1 MSLRATKISE
11 LSFGVIFELCKHLDQ
26 PSQRNWKA
34 LLAKAPGIVYTPLD
48 VGAFERIG
56 NQPNGSSTQAVI
68 NDFMTRGYTVDD
80 LFLMLNAIEH
90 VEGMRVIRNHVSP
103 KVKEVLDCNNV
114 NMCTGQKEDS
124 TASARFELHPE
135 YGPLPP
141 SHPHI
146 FTITVRPTWG
156 AAGNPEP
163 SHVMIG
169 GSAGHSPLPEEVGQ
183 GHTLKYED
191 SYYRGNVDFDIRL
204 VEKGATFNTTTAVS
218 SAPYPTHIP
227 ASSRANVPPT
237 CLSFVYPLDPGP
249 SPPPSSS
256 SSLSQPPLHYHH
268 TWQPQPQ
275 PYPLTL
281 QRPLYPPSHHA
292 PHHAPCPTPYHHST
306 TSPGPHYGE
315 PGRFPGLPPTE
326 VSVMSPASYYDYHR
340 MCAPSGAPPPL
351 FGSSSF
357 QAPPLQLP
365 FQPTMQPQ
373 FQSCNPQFQSC
384 SPQSH
389 SCSPQSQSCSPT
401 TSDPCSR
408 SGSSGFKDLPS
419 PVASIGD
426 SPGGQTPLLPILDPA
441 SSTFSVLVFGYS
453 ELSESTGN
461 FTECL
466 VGQGSF
472 GSVFMARVRGNGPY
486 AIKKLHS
493 ESEMEGGFFFE
504 SIHHSSFIQEVKVL
518 SKYHHRNIL
527 SLVAYSADGPRPCL
541 VYEYMK
547 NGSLADCLLGKKNI
561 PLPWS
566 VRVNIAVEIAT
577 ALNFLHTIN
586 KPKSLVHGDVKSSNI
601 LLDDHCVP
609 KLSDFGLA
617 RELQSKPT
625 RTSSYSTQSSGVM
638 GTLAYMAPEFLRSR
652 KMTTKTDVYSF
663 GVVLLELFTGQ
674 AADDPTLKQRTLT
687 VRLEDLLGDTDAN
700 RERILLEADS
710 KARWPD
716 DIGVGLFDI
725 ATICLNQKAK
735 ERPDMDQTEDH
746 ARYVSLMPQCL
757 NSAVLPGPTSMPQL
771 PGTGKSAPFI
781 TTPGKSEGM
790 EATSFVY

>member
-141 SHPHI
+141 PTPTSSPSLSGDPSKAPQQH
-146 FTITVRPTWG
+146 FSTGGRPTWG

-204 VEKGATFNTTTAVS
+204 VEKGATFNTTTA
-218 SAPYPTHIP
+218 
-227 ASSRANVPPT
+227 
-237 CLSFVYPLDPGP
+237 
-249 SPPPSSS
+249 
-256 SSLSQPPLHYHH
+256 
-268 TWQPQPQ
+268 PQ

-326 VSVMSPASYYDYHR
+326 
-340 MCAPSGAPPPL
+340 
-351 FGSSSF
+351 
-357 QAPPLQLP
+357 APPLQLP

-426 SPGGQTPLLPILDPA
+426 SPAGQTPLLPILDPA

-735 ERPDMDQTEDH
+735 ERPDMDQVHT
-746 ARYVSLMPQCL
+746 
-757 NSAVLPGPTSMPQL
+757 QL
-771 PGTGKSAPFI
+771 EHLSEEGKSL
-781 TTPGKSEGM
+781 
-790 EATSFVY
+790 